1 MKLKFKIVSLV
12 LAMSLTFSPIVLAQ
26 VQSTCRHCGNWV
38 ASTSRQCP
46 VCGKNPKSFTG
57 SPEGDFLAALFLL
70 AILGNSNNNSSTHRN
85 GSSTHKNSP
94 STHNRVSSHREQYPT
109 GVTPWLFTHLITDG
123 KNAKRLKKNG
133 GYTTRRKNGRTYYT
147 YDGTYPN
154 QIIEDR
160 NGFPT
165 YNLHFNTRGGADYFE
180 KMLRDQKYVR
190 NNAEDNAIFRYIWYR
205 NSDGAVIYQG
215 AWDVDNGS
223 DLFFFRY

>member
-12 LAMSLTFSPIVLAQ
+12 LAMSLTFSPLALADII
-26 VQSTCRHCGNWV
+26 CRHCGNPV
-38 ASTSRQCP
+38 AETSRICP
-46 VCGKNPKSFTG
+46 VCRKNPKSFTG
-57 SPEGDFLAALFLL
+57 SIEGDFLAALFLL
-70 AILGNSNNNSSTHRN
+70 AILGNSNNNSSSTHRN
-85 GSSTHKNSP
+85 NSSTHRNSS
-94 STHNRVSSHREQYPT
+94 STHREQYPT
-109 GVTPWLFTHLITDG
+109 GVTPWLFTHLVQDG
-123 KNAKRLKKNG
+123 KNKDRLRKNG

-147 YDGTYPN
+147 YDGIYPN

-180 KMLRDQKYVR
+180 NMLRDQKYVR
-190 NNAEDNAIFRYIWYR
+190 NNAEGNAVFRYIWFR

-215 AWDVDNGS
+215 AWDVDDGS